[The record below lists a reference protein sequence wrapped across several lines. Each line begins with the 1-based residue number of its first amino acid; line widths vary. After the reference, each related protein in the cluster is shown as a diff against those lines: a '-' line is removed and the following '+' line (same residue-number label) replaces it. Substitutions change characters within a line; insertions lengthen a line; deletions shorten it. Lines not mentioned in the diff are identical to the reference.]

1 MAQAIGRGYELLK
14 GDFNPHEI
22 IPTFKAFKAKYGL

>member
-1 MAQAIGRGYELLK
+1 MAQAIERGYELFK

-22 IPTFKAFKAKYGL
+22 IPTFKAKYGL